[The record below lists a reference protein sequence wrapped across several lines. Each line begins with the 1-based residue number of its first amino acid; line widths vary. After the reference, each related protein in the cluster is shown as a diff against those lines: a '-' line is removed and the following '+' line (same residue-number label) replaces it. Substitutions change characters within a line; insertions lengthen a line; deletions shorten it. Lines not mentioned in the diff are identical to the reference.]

1 MNSRVQLSL
10 LLSWPKIF
18 SFVYSTSFRC
28 IVVTSRFSTRN
39 PGILQGY
46 PFNQA
51 GIFQEYLFIQ
61 AGILQGFKFMRL
73 ELFRVQVFEAGIPQ
87 GFRFLRLEFFRGSR
101 FWGWNS
107 SRRYSSRTYILDRGC
122 AIIWNLT
129 FLVFNLICHSWLRHS
144 WLRHSWQIKLN
155 TRR

>member
-87 GFRFLRLEFFRGSR
+87 GFKCLMLKLEFFRGSGI
-101 FWGWNS
+101 F
-107 SRRYSSRTYILDRGC
+107 
-122 AIIWNLT
+122 
-129 FLVFNLICHSWLRHS
+129 
-144 WLRHSWQIKLN
+144 
-155 TRR
+155 